1 MVRLPS
7 HTPLDNDTEA
17 NASCPG
23 ANTLTFII
31 PAEIFP
37 TCYRATCH
45 GISAATGKLGSILA
59 VLIVYGINSSYES
72 DTRQGL
78 IFLLFG
84 SFVLLGAIFSWAYLP
99 NPQKWVVEE
108 DGARFLESK
117 TLEDLGEGRE
127 KARLAG
133 EVITA
138 SGKWGEYMRKRKG
151 EKGVRRVGDGA

>member
-1 MVRLPS
+1 M
-7 HTPLDNDTEA
+7 
-17 NASCPG
+17 
-23 ANTLTFII
+23 TFII

-45 GISAATGKLGSILA
+45 GISAAMGKMGSIVA
-59 VLIVYGINSSYES
+59 VLIVYGINEWYQS

-78 IFLLFG
+78 IFILFG

-99 NPQKWVVEE
+99 DPQRWVVED
-108 DGARFLESK
+108 DGKRSLESK

-133 EVITA
+133 EIITVQ
-138 SGKWGEYMRKRKG
+138 GKWEELLRKRR
-151 EKGVRRVGDGA
+151 EKKSIRAAGDDA

>member
-1 MVRLPS
+1 MPID
-7 HTPLDNDTEA
+7 DNAGA
-17 NASCPG
+17 NPIYPG

-45 GISAATGKLGSILA
+45 GISAAMGKMGSIFA
-59 VLIVYGINSSYES
+59 VLIVYGINESYQS

-84 SFVLLGAIFSWAYLP
+84 SFVLIGAVFSWAYLP
-99 NPQKWVVEE
+99 DPQRWVVED
-108 DGARFLESK
+108 DGTRYLESK
-117 TLEDLGEGRE
+117 TLEELGEGRE

-133 EVITA
+133 EVVTA
-138 SGKWGEYMRKRKG
+138 RAKWKEL
-151 EKGVRRVGDGA
+151 VRRRREKKSIQRIRDDA

>member
-1 MVRLPS
+1 MFLKDDAEP
-7 HTPLDNDTEA
+7 
-17 NASCPG
+17 NARPG

-45 GISAATGKLGSILA
+45 GISAAMGKIGSIVA
-59 VLIVYGINSSYES
+59 VLIVYGINDSYYSE
-72 DTRQGL
+72 TRQGL
-78 IFLLFG
+78 IFILFG

-99 NPQKWVVEE
+99 DPQRWVVED
-108 DGARFLESK
+108 DGSRYLESK

-133 EVITA
+133 EVITVPA
-138 SGKWGEYMRKRKG
+138 KWDEFVRKRR
-151 EKGVRRVGDGA
+151 EKKSIRRLVDDA